1 MSTSESESNGPES
14 MEPESMGP
22 ETYMNR
28 IDAAVASSESLQA
41 LLRAVLQESKDTK
54 SNGRVRVLLNALENR
69 VPAERWLRGAELVSL
84 LPAVLRLSDLNAEQE
99 WNCAMMRQLI
109 APRSMVLGR
118 TLRQFGYP
126 IMVLL
131 LGLGVLAVIATTV
144 VPTFRQMFR
153 EFELRLPAPTH
164 FIFELSDALTGRSIW
179 AVVLLLL
186 LALGLWL
193 VLGGLDWVLSR
204 GKGWSLVGYWLAGS
218 RGELNAMAQWSATL
232 AELIAIE
239 TPLAEA
245 MRVSGIGT
253 GDSFYRH
260 QAAKVASRIEQGDAS
275 WSTSSVARGF
285 SPTVL
290 RALTAGR
297 DSRPSVPVMRQMAEI
312 YWERIE
318 QRKHGL
324 GGAWAGPLVL
334 VFVGLLVG
342 FVVIA
347 LFMPLISML
356 TSLSS

>member
-1 MSTSESESNGPES
+1 MSTNESESSGHES
-14 MEPESMGP
+14 LGPESMGP
-22 ETYMNR
+22 ELYMNR
-28 IDAAVASSESLQA
+28 IDAAVAASESLQA
-41 LLRAVLQESKDTK
+41 LLRAVLQESKAAKT
-54 SNGRVRVLLNALENR
+54 NGRVRILLRALEDR
-69 VPAERWLRGAELVSL
+69 VPAERWLRDEELVSL
-84 LPAVLRLSDLNAEQE
+84 LPAVLRLSDLNGVRE
-99 WNCAMMRQLI
+99 WNCGMMRQLI

-118 TLRQFGYP
+118 TLREFGYP
-126 IMVLL
+126 IMILL
-131 LGLGVLAVIATTV
+131 LGLGVLIVMASTV

-179 AVVLLLL
+179 TAVLLVL
-186 LALGLWL
+186 LALGLWFL
-193 VLGGLDWVLSR
+193 LGGLDWVLSR
-204 GKGWSLVGYWLAGS
+204 ARGWSFFGYWLAGT
-218 RGELNAMAQWSATL
+218 RGELNAMAQWSAML
-232 AELIAIE
+232 AELIAID

-245 MRVSGIGT
+245 MRLAGVGSG
-253 GDSFYRH
+253 DPFYRN
-260 QAAKVASRIEQGDAS
+260 QAAKVASRIEQGDGS

-297 DSRPSVPVMRQMAEI
+297 DSRPSVSVMRQMAEI

-318 QRKHGL
+318 QRKHGM
-324 GGAWAGPLVL
+324 GGAWAGPLAL

-347 LFMPLISML
+347 LFMPLISMV